1 MATDFNN
8 IIIIGRLTADPIEKF
23 LPSGDAISEFSIANN
38 YYAGNKN
45 STEVNYFDAVAYGK
59 TAETINKFLSKGKQ
73 IAINGTLRQERWQ
86 DKDTNSTRS
95 RIRIIVQSIQMLG
108 ASNSGMDNSSN
119 YDSNN
124 NYNNSN
130 NYSNTSYAPTN
141 MDMGGGF
148 SDEDDDV
155 PF

>member
-8 IIIIGRLTADPIEKF
+8 VIIIGRLTADPIEKF

-45 STEVNYFDAVAYGK
+45 STEVNYFEAVAYGK
-59 TAETINKFLSKGKQ
+59 TAETINKYLNKGKQ

-86 DKDTNSTRS
+86 DKDTNATRS
-95 RIRIIVQSIQMLG
+95 RVRIIVQSIQMLG
-108 ASNSGMDNSSN
+108 ASNTNNSMDNSN
-119 YDSNN
+119 YDNTN
-124 NYNNSN
+124 N
-130 NYSNTSYAPTN
+130 NYSNTSYTPTN
-141 MDMGGGF
+141 MDMSGGF
-148 SDEDDDV
+148 SEEDDDV

>member
-8 IIIIGRLTADPIEKF
+8 VIIIGRLTADPIEKF

-45 STEVNYFDAVAYGK
+45 STEVNYFEAVAYGK
-59 TAETINKFLSKGKQ
+59 TAETINKYLNKGKQ

-86 DKDTNSTRS
+86 DKDTNATRS
-95 RIRIIVQSIQMLG
+95 RVRIIVQTIQMLG
-108 ASNSGMDNSSN
+108 ASNTNNSMDNSN
-119 YDSNN
+119 YDNT
-124 NYNNSN
+124 N
-130 NYSNTSYAPTN
+130 NYSNTSYTPTN
-141 MDMGGGF
+141 MDMSGGF
-148 SDEDDDV
+148 SEEDDDV